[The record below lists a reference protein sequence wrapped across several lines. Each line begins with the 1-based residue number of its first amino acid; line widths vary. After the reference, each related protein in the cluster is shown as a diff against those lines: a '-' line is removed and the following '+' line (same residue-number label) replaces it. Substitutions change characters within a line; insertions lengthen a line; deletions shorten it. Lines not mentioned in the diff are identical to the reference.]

1 MNRNIRPIYLLIPL
15 IALLVVVLILFAGFG
30 MLGNANTAQQSS
42 ASSTQSNS
50 GLQGTDLGEVAAPDF
65 HLVDQ
70 SGKPVSL
77 SQFKGMPVIIT
88 FFYTHCPNFC
98 PLLATKIHASLAD
111 MGSSAQH
118 VAFLAI
124 SVDPKNDTQASVQT
138 FSQEHELQGFAN
150 YHYLLGSRSALTP
163 IWNAYHV
170 EGLPPGATV
179 ENPNTMIHSSVVY
192 LIDKQGR
199 ERILLDYNFTSAE
212 LTSDLNTLLR

>member
-30 MLGNANTAQQSS
+30 MLGNAKTTQQTPTTAH
-42 ASSTQSNS
+42 S
-50 GLQGTDLGEVAAPDF
+50 GLQGTDLGATTAPNF

-70 SGKPVSL
+70 SGKAVSL
-77 SQFKGMPVIIT
+77 SQFQGMPVIVT

-98 PLLATKIHASLAD
+98 PLLATKIHTSLVN
-111 MGSSAQH
+111 MGGEAQH
-118 VAFLAI
+118 VAFLAV
-124 SVDPKNDTQASVQT
+124 SVDPKNDSPTSVQT
-138 FSQEHELQGFAN
+138 FSQAHELQGFTN

-170 EGLPPGATV
+170 EGLPAGAKV
-179 ENPNTMIHSSVVY
+179 EDPNTMIHSSVVY

-199 ERILLDYNFTSAE
+199 ERILLDYDFTSSE
-212 LTSDLNTLLR
+212 LTSDLNVLLHQQ